1 MYLAYIFFLFATVS
15 AIPTGRVE
23 IVFPSVETSRS
34 GMKTVKFRALG
45 EDVELKLEP
54 AGDILAQDFALYNGN
69 QEKQQSVNVESL
81 RRRLYRDSANGA
93 ALLIDDDEQPPSIEG
108 IVFSKLRISPHE
120 WKEVTEEGKR
130 AHQVEELTSD
140 RDSYLSDDILIPDFQ
155 REMVSFTRIDRNDK
169 CIVIE
174 VLLVTDRKFTERCE
188 TNEAL
193 TEYVTLLSS
202 VAETLLRQLDSE
214 LQLRLLGIMAFTKE
228 TEPPFFEENRYPNGE
243 YNVDVF
249 GKIRD
254 YFLENSTSLSKKA
267 DIIGILLTRPMKKED
282 WYTIEGLTFGGSVC
296 TGNKVC
302 VINAPVKAESA
313 AGTLVHEMAHALG
326 VPHDGAS
333 PQTIGVYG
341 SPGAESCPGSDGFF
355 MGADSGANKGTFSN
369 CSKDS
374 EKYLLTQP
382 HASCMYEDCN
392 NTRY

>member
-202 VAETLLRQLDSE
+202 VTEALFRQLDSGW
-214 LQLRLLGIMAFTKE
+214 QLRLLGIMTFTNE
-228 TEPPFFEENRYPNGE
+228 TEPPLFEESKHPNGA
-243 YNVDVF
+243 YKPVF
-249 GKIRD
+249 VNKIND
-254 YFLENSTSLSKKA
+254 YFRENPTSLSKNA
-267 DIIGILLTRPMKKED
+267 DIIGILLTRSMRDRMDD
-282 WYTIEGLTFGGSVC
+282 WYSFEGLAFGNSVC
-296 TGNKVC
+296 SGNKAC
-302 VINAPVKAESA
+302 AINAYEKAEQA
-313 AGTLVHEMAHALG
+313 AYNLAHEMAHSLG
-326 VPHDGAS
+326 IFHDGEFYRCVPEEVS
-333 PQTIGVYG
+333 EVI
-341 SPGAESCPGSDGFF
+341 SCPNSNYI
-355 MGADSGANKGTFSN
+355 MGYNSGDNYGKIFR
-369 CSKDS
+369 
-374 EKYLLTQP
+374 
-382 HASCMYEDCN
+382 MF
-392 NTRY
+392 